1 MKRSVVAIVGRPN
14 AGKSTLFNRLIKQRR
29 AITEKTPGVTR
40 DRIEAELEW
49 EGRRFVLVDTG
60 GFTDSEDS
68 IIAQVRKQALYA
80 IDEADVVIHL
90 LDSKIGVSPEDMELM
105 RLLREKGKKT
115 ILAVNKI
122 DTPSKKD
129 LIYEFFKLGD
139 EPLPVSAQTGY
150 GIEELLE
157 RVISYLPKKVQEEV
171 GGESNSSGDYPKI
184 AIVGRPNTGKSTLVN
199 TLLGKERVIVS
210 PLPGTTRDSV
220 DSLCRYYGKPYI
232 LIDTA
237 GIRRRSRIEESIEYY
252 SVTRAF
258 KSIERADVVV
268 LLIDATEGIT
278 DQDQKIAEI
287 IRENNKS
294 AIVAFNKWDLVEKP
308 EERLRFLMAE
318 FERKLPHLSYAE
330 VLTISGLHKKRVTKL
345 FPLVEEILKERK
357 KRIPTGELNR
367 LIKKIKEELMIPTY
381 RGKEVKIYYLTQAE
395 TEPPGFVLFV
405 SHPEAIKEYHRRYIE
420 NLLRERFGF
429 KGSPVRIYIR
439 ESR

>member
-157 RVISYLPKKVQEEV
+157 RVISYLPQKKEIEER
-171 GGESNSSGDYPKI
+171 ELYPKI

-210 PLPGTTRDSV
+210 PVPGTTRDSV

-237 GIRRRSRIEESIEYY
+237 GIRRRSRIEENIEYY
-252 SVTRAF
+252 SVTRAI

-287 IRENNKS
+287 IREKNKS

-308 EERLRFLMAE
+308 EERLRFLMSE
-318 FERKLPHLSYAE
+318 FQRKLPHLSYAE
-330 VLTISGLHKKRVTKL
+330 VLTISGLEKKRVTKL

-367 LIKKIKEELMIPTY
+367 LIKKIKEELMIPAY
-381 RGKEVKIYYLTQAE
+381 KGKEVKIYYLTQAE
-395 TEPPGFVLFV
+395 KEPPGFVLFV
-405 SHPEAIKEYHRRYIE
+405 NHPEAIKDTHRRYIE

-429 KGSPVRIYIR
+429 RGSPVRIYIR

>member
-157 RVISYLPKKVQEEV
+157 RVISYLPQKKEIEER
-171 GGESNSSGDYPKI
+171 ELYPKI

-210 PLPGTTRDSV
+210 PVPGTTRDSV

-237 GIRRRSRIEESIEYY
+237 GIRRRSRIEENIEYY
-252 SVTRAF
+252 SVTRAI

-308 EERLRFLMAE
+308 EERLRFLMSE
-318 FERKLPHLSYAE
+318 FQRKLPHLSYAE
-330 VLTISGLHKKRVTKL
+330 VLTISGLEKKRVTKL

-367 LIKKIKEELMIPTY
+367 LIKKIKEELMIPAY

-395 TEPPGFVLFV
+395 KEPPGFVLFV
-405 SHPEAIKEYHRRYIE
+405 SHPEAIKDTHRRYIE

-429 KGSPVRIYIR
+429 RGSPVRIYIR

>member
-40 DRIEAELEW
+40 DRIESELEW

-157 RVISYLPKKVQEEV
+157 KVISYLPKKVQEEK
-171 GGESNSSGDYPKI
+171 GYYPKI

-210 PLPGTTRDSV
+210 PVPGTTRDSV

-252 SVTRAF
+252 SVTRAI

-308 EERLRFLMAE
+308 EERLRFLKAE
-318 FERKLPHLSYAE
+318 FRRKLPHLSYAE
-330 VLTISGLHKKRVTKL
+330 VLTISGLEKKRVTKL

-367 LIKKIKEELMIPTY
+367 LIKKIKDELMIPTY